1 MEYSGGNNV
10 IISYSSGIKQF
21 GDGNLE
27 PPKCPSESPGRP
39 VGLAKTTT

>member
-10 IISYSSGIKQF
+10 VISYSSGIKQF

-27 PPKCPSESPGRP
+27 PPSQI
-39 VGLAKTTT
+39 